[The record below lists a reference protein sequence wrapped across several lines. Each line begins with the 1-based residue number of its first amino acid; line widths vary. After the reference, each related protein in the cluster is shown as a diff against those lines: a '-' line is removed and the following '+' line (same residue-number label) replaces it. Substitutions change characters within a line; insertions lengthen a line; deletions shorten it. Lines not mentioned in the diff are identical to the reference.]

1 MVDSCILK
9 ALESHNEVALKIIE
23 ERNCVSKKDIKDFL
37 LTVINK
43 FPEDEKLS
51 LTIEG
56 LLSADKITIAEL
68 RSIETGDSIK
78 LKWKV
83 DAFWLE
89 KYMIDELG
97 ARSDGSHIT
106 WYFG

>member
-1 MVDSCILK
+1 MIDNCILK
-9 ALESHNEVALKIIE
+9 ALESHNDVAKKIIE
-23 ERNCVSKKDIKDFL
+23 ERNCKAKEDIKNFL
-37 LTVINK
+37 LAIISK

-56 LLSADKITIAEL
+56 LLTADRITVAGL
-68 RSIETGDSIK
+68 RCLETGESIQ
-78 LKWKV
+78 LGRNV

-89 KYMIDELG
+89 KYMVDELG
-97 ARSDGSHIT
+97 ARSDGHIA

>member
-1 MVDSCILK
+1 MVDNCILK
-9 ALESHNEVALKIIE
+9 ALESHNDVAKKIIE
-23 ERNCVSKKDIKDFL
+23 ERNCKAKEDIKNFL
-37 LTVINK
+37 LAIISK

-56 LLSADKITIAEL
+56 LLTVDRITVAGL
-68 RSIETGDSIK
+68 RCLETGESIQFEM
-78 LKWKV
+78 KV

-89 KYMIDELG
+89 KYMVDELG
-97 ARSDGSHIT
+97 AGSDDHIA

>member
-1 MVDSCILK
+1 MVDNCILK
-9 ALESHNEVALKIIE
+9 ALESHNDVAKKIIE
-23 ERNCVSKKDIKDFL
+23 ERNCKAKEDIKNFL
-37 LTVINK
+37 LAIISK

-56 LLSADKITIAEL
+56 LLTADRITVAGL
-68 RSIETGDSIK
+68 RCLETGESIQFET
-78 LKWKV
+78 KV

-89 KYMIDELG
+89 KYMVDELG
-97 ARSDGSHIT
+97 ARSDDHIA

>member
-1 MVDSCILK
+1 MVDNCILK
-9 ALESHNEVALKIIE
+9 ALESHNDVAKKIIE
-23 ERNCVSKKDIKDFL
+23 ERDCKAKEDIKNFL
-37 LTVINK
+37 LAIISK

-56 LLSADKITIAEL
+56 LLTADRTTVVGL
-68 RSIETGDSIK
+68 RCLETGESIQFER
-78 LKWKV
+78 KV

-89 KYMIDELG
+89 KYMVDELE
-97 ARSDGSHIT
+97 ARSDDHIT

>member
-1 MVDSCILK
+1 MDNCILK
-9 ALESHNEVALKIIE
+9 ALESHNNTAKKIAE
-23 ERNCVSKKDIKDFL
+23 ERESKAKEDIKNFL
-37 LTVINK
+37 LAIISK

-56 LLSADKITIAEL
+56 QLTADRITVAGL
-68 RSIETGDSIK
+68 RCLETGESIQ
-78 LKWKV
+78 LGRNV

-89 KYMIDELG
+89 KYMVDELG
-97 ARSDGSHIT
+97 ARSDDHIA

>member
-1 MVDSCILK
+1 MDNCILK
-9 ALESHNEVALKIIE
+9 ALESHNNTAKKIAE
-23 ERNCVSKKDIKDFL
+23 ERESKAKEDIKNFL
-37 LTVINK
+37 LAIISK

-56 LLSADKITIAEL
+56 LLSADQVTISEL
-68 RSIETGDSIK
+68 RALETGDSIK
-78 LKWKV
+78 LDLKV

-97 ARSDGSHIT
+97 AETDGTHMS